1 MDEEEK
7 IKRTLFKKA
16 MGYCTKEE
24 VVEYTRDDQGSEVV
38 AKRKVSKKHIP
49 PDTTALR
56 LLVEHFYSQTF
67 KDVEKMSDEEL
78 KKEREKI
85 IELLKEEE
93 RNAIKANREDCE
105 M

>member
-7 IKRTLFKKA
+7 IKKTLFRKA
-16 MGYCTKEE
+16 TGYCTKEE
-24 VVEYTRDDQGSEVV
+24 VVEYTRDDQGGEIV

-56 LLVEHFYSQTF
+56 LLIEHFYSQAF
-67 KDVEKMSDEEL
+67 KDVEKMTDEEL

-93 RNAIKANREDCE
+93 RNAIKANREECE
-105 M
+105 V